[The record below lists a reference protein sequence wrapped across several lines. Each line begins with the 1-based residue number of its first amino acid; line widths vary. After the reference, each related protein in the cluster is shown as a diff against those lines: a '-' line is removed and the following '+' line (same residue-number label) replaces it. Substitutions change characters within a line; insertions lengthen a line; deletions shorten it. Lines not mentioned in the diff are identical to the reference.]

1 MLPPQRADTSAEVLP
16 GPFHVR
22 TKVTVGQGTRS
33 CRALPGSAGCWE
45 FLEVPRALGSGLFL
59 GTPVHPGTSHF
70 WVLLSIIVCSAFPDL
85 PLFWHV
91 FATTFVFKK

>member
-1 MLPPQRADTSAEVLP
+1 MP
-16 GPFHVR
+16 G
-22 TKVTVGQGTRS
+22 
-33 CRALPGSAGCWE
+33 
-45 FLEVPRALGSGLFL
+45 ALGSGLFL

-91 FATTFVFKK
+91 FATTFVFKKKSPYLYLVSAGGKSWELYRHLVFCVRARYCSGNEGLQWAD